1 MSYDSVSTTA
11 TGAQTLDLTK
21 FPNEGVAAV
30 EIYGTF
36 GTLAFKF
43 QASYDGTNF
52 VPLLA
57 IDNSTGL
64 PVTGATS
71 ITPTDNTATSWTI
84 PNAANIVTI
93 RLNVTGLVS
102 VTSLTA
108 KSFGAATTDGLP
120 LAVATATSG
129 SFGSVTSTGSI
140 LSSSATGG
148 IGYTTGAGGTVTQGT
163 NRTTAVVL
171 NTVCGNIV
179 LFSAAG
185 SATPFTFQLTNSAIA
200 AGDVVTINQKSGTDK
215 YTTQVVTGVAAGSC
229 QITLANASGTTTE
242 QPVFNFQ
249 VHKGVAA

>member
-1 MSYDSVSTTA
+1 MSYSTVATTT

-21 FPNEGVAAV
+21 SPNESVDAV

-43 QASYDGTNF
+43 QGSYDGTNF

-71 ITPTDNTATSWTI
+71 ITPTDNTAASWTI
-84 PNAANIVTI
+84 PNATSITTI
-93 RLNVTGLVS
+93 RLNVTGLTS

-129 SFGSVTSTGSI
+129 TFGSVTASGAI

-148 IGYTTGAGGTVTQGT
+148 IGYTTGAGGTVTQIT
-163 NRTTAVVL
+163 SRTTGVTL

-179 LFSAAG
+179 LVSAAG
-185 SATPFTFQLTNSAIA
+185 SATPFSFTLTNSAIA
-200 AGDVVTINQKSGTDK
+200 AGDVVTVNQKSGTDV
-215 YTTQVVTGVAAGSC
+215 YTTQVVTAVAAGSC
-229 QITLANASGTTTE
+229 RITLANAAGTTTE